1 MTTSSHSNLAN
12 HVIVRHLKRQDY
24 AMMWHAM
31 KKFTDARTNE
41 TPDEI
46 WVLQHNAV
54 FTQGQNGKAENILNP
69 TTIPIVKS
77 DRGGQV
83 TYHAPGQLIIYTLLD
98 VKRKK
103 WNIRELISHLEQSV
117 IQFLAAQNI
126 SAASK
131 CKAPGIYVNEKK
143 ICSLGLRIRRGC
155 SYHGLALNVDMDLR
169 PFSDINPCGFPLL
182 KMTQLADLSIPLN
195 IQEVASQLLEYLT
208 VNLGYNS
215 RQILSEFSDGIE
227 TSNA

>member
-1 MTTSSHSNLAN
+1 MTNPAN
-12 HVIVRHLKRQDY
+12 QIYVRHLPLQDY
-24 AMMWHAM
+24 TATWQAM
-31 KKFTDARTNE
+31 KKFTDARTDE
-41 TPDEI
+41 TPDELWI
-46 WVLQHNAV
+46 VQHPAV
-54 FTQGQNGKAENILNP
+54 FTQGQNGKAEHILNP

-126 SAASK
+126 QAAAK

-155 SYHGLALNVDMDLR
+155 SYHGLALNVDMDLQ
-169 PFSDINPCGFPLL
+169 PFSDINPCGFPQLE
-182 KMTQLADLSIPLN
+182 MTQLADLSIPLN
-195 IQEVASQLLEYLT
+195 VQEAASQLLEYLT
-208 VNLGYNS
+208 VNLGYNN
-215 RQILSEFSDGIE
+215 RQILSEFSDGIK
-227 TSNA
+227 TSNV